1 LHCSVGTATYAP
13 DSPQSIDDL
22 LAQADGAMYANKRS
36 QR

>member
-1 LHCSVGTATYAP
+1 VGTATFAP